1 MTPSARSRARWPL
14 HPLTTVLALLVAG
27 AFAAMAAFGAQRDL
41 ATAAA
46 GLLLVTVAGAAAGFA
61 NSGST

>member
-1 MTPSARSRARWPL
+1 MASSARPRPRWPL
-14 HPLTTVLALLVAG
+14 HPLAAALVLLTAG
-27 AFAAMAAFGAQRDL
+27 MFAAVSALARRDM

-46 GLLLVTVAGAAAGFA
+46 GLLLVAVAGAAAGFA